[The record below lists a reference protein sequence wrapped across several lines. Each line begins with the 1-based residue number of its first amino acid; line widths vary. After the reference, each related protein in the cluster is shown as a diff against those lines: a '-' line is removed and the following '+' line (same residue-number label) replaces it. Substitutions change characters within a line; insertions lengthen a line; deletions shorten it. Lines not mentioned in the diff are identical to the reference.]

1 MDLRL
6 LADSKLPLLRSH
18 EAVEVGEHLSRFLVS
33 TKVTSADAFA
43 RPARVGGVRI
53 GAFSLAFAEFGAP
66 ASIEAVGQGDYA
78 VMLLCL
84 HGSAQIEVDGRVI
97 PVLANHGLLG
107 LPCGLIRATFS
118 GDCVRLVVR
127 IESRLIER
135 RSLFSTARFEL
146 SNPAI
151 EPFLEQV
158 HSVLSSRAMIAAID
172 NEPSVCRLTSARMC
186 RATYGWR
193 TSLGLPAPACERY
206 RPVSSATVTSRPC
219 STCVTFG
226 WTRHASACSPVVRC
240 PRQRSTPAS
249 RIKAVSPTTIAAGS
263 AIRRRQP
270 AAAACSCSRP
280 LQTARSRAISSC
292 RVYVCARSWSRG
304 FLRPRGDDGSPS
316 LGYPPAD
323 SDTAQASGRRQWLP
337 QGQWR
342 TPRSPLHNRAGAC
355 RASPAARDPNPP
367 QS

>member
-6 LADSKLPLLRSH
+6 LADSKLPLLRSR
-18 EAVEVGEHLSRFLVS
+18 EAVEVGQHLSQFLVS
-33 TKVTSADAFA
+33 TRVTSVDAFA
-43 RPARVGGVRI
+43 RPARVSGVRI
-53 GAFSLAFAEFGAP
+53 GAFSVALAEFGAP

-84 HGSAQIEVDGRVI
+84 HGSAQIELDGRVI

-172 NEPSVCRLTSARMC
+172 NEPSVCGRVEALL
-186 RATYGWR
+186 ATLLQR
-193 TSLGLPAPACERY
+193 TCLPAISDNADLPIASRDVRRAEAYIRSNMSRSIRLEDIARAAGVSVRTLQTSFQRDRHVTPMQYLRNLRLDAARERLLAGTAVSEAALDTGFSHQGRFAHYY
-206 RPVSSATVTSRPC
+206 RGRFGHSPSATRGGGVP
-219 STCVTFG
+219 
-226 WTRHASACSPVVRC
+226 
-240 PRQRSTPAS
+240 
-249 RIKAVSPTTIAAGS
+249 PTI
-263 AIRRRQP
+263 
-270 AAAACSCSRP
+270 
-280 LQTARSRAISSC
+280 
-292 RVYVCARSWSRG
+292 
-304 FLRPRGDDGSPS
+304 D
-316 LGYPPAD
+316 
-323 SDTAQASGRRQWLP
+323 
-337 QGQWR
+337 
-342 TPRSPLHNRAGAC
+342 
-355 RASPAARDPNPP
+355 ASPAR
-367 QS
+367 QFSRE